1 MCVSVCVCVS
11 LSFKTIRSV
20 QGRRVFDPSTHPP
33 PPRTPLPQKSR
44 ACTTRAALK
53 RAWAHCS
60 CCRGTKPPSSQPSTK
75 YHEIA
80 CSVGGMPPGSVGTDC
95 CDALVEARAVIYHA
109 RKYDGLVVGLHP
121 VDAGTLR
128 KSTSRHR
135 ATGKAAPRVSCQCA
149 TALSVYIAYPKRS
162 M

>member
-1 MCVSVCVCVS
+1 M
-11 LSFKTIRSV
+11 R
-20 QGRRVFDPSTHPP
+20 
-33 PPRTPLPQKSR
+33 LPARWVGCLQ
-44 ACTTRAALK
+44 AVLVHDAD
-53 RAWAHCS
+53 
-60 CCRGTKPPSSQPSTK
+60 CR
-75 YHEIA
+75 
-80 CSVGGMPPGSVGTDC
+80 
-95 CDALVEARAVIYHA
+95 DALVEARAVIYHA
-109 RKYDGLVVGLHP
+109 RKYDGLVVGLYP